1 MIAKVS
7 AVLFSCIAVYLVLFH
22 MALVLGMPW
31 GALTMGGFVEGSLP
45 LPMRAFSLLQAFIAV
60 FMACSVLKRGEVVA
74 FRWPTWSYW
83 LVIVICTLSVVG
95 NAATSSDVERQLGLP
110 VTIALLVT
118 ALLAGS
124 SKLLRRSA

>member
-1 MIAKVS
+1 
-7 AVLFSCIAVYLVLFH
+7 
-22 MALVLGMPW
+22 
-31 GALTMGGFVEGSLP
+31 MG
-45 LPMRAFSLLQAFIAV
+45 
-60 FMACSVLKRGEVVA
+60 
-74 FRWPTWSYW
+74 YW